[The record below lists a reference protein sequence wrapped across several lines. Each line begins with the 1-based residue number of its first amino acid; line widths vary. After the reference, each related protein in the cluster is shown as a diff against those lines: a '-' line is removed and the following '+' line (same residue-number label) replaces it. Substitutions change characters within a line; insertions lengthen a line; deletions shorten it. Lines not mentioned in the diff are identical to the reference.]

1 MNEKSQDLRY
11 NCRIPLLQI
20 IRTALQRSNGNQ
32 ERWVIMMKMFSQ
44 SAKELRKVRS
54 LVTTAMLV
62 ALGVVLSAY
71 ATIRISA
78 DFQVSFGFLSSGI
91 IAGLFGPVV
100 NAVAGVVTDIVSY
113 LLYTDGPYCFWFALN
128 PVVSGLIF
136 SFFFYEKKVT
146 LLKSFLAKLMDTLVV
161 EIGLTTLWLIMLYGS
176 KGWIWFF
183 IRAAWKLVAWV
194 VQAPVLYFVMK
205 TVRKVKKVTF

>member
-1 MNEKSQDLRY
+1 MMNLFS
-11 NCRIPLLQI
+11 
-20 IRTALQRSNGNQ
+20 RS
-32 ERWVIMMKMFSQ
+32 V
-44 SAKELRKVRS
+44 KELKKVRS

-136 SFFFYEKKVT
+136 SFFFYGKKVT

-183 IRAAWKLVAWV
+183 IRAAWKLVAWA